1 MRVRTQGVRMRVGD
15 AGRAQQHDE
24 AAGLTEH
31 HLILNKNL

>member
-1 MRVRTQGVRMRVGD
+1 MRVGN

-31 HLILNKNL
+31 HIILNKNL